1 MLHQILP
8 LKMKK
13 YILFITFLSLNI
25 SFSQI
30 GINIDNPDPSS
41 ILDVQSVSQGVLM
54 PRMTT
59 AQKLAISTPA
69 TGLTVFDTDLNSFQY
84 YNGTNWVF
92 LEDIHLRDNYKLVK
106 NISDLSD
113 ELVAGGG
120 SVYKLNTD
128 FLYEINGTVIF
139 DFPIDLNGAY
149 IEGVDSTEDTLVNN
163 FSGTLF
169 TGTTGGSIRNITLSG
184 SIPSGTKQPIFDLT
198 GTSSDLLLINNVVMA
213 NASKIGTID
222 GFGTV
227 FISVSQYLGNN
238 DGYTINDVD
247 SFFVSNIFWT
257 ETNTGTFIE
266 FTGSFQDLQMNGGR
280 IVLDTGEKGID
291 VSSNPTIGN
300 DATLSQLSFVGAGL
314 AVDRYTVGSYTG
326 FNFTKDWNVNCS
338 GIPIETDQ
346 VAAANFYFGGT
357 LSSGYSQDITNDT
370 PVQIKS
376 STNFVASGLFR
387 FIADDN
393 NNDVI
398 YKGKK
403 ARKVQINVS
412 LSIRVDGPNILL
424 GGNAN
429 GDFYAFSIAKNG
441 SIVTETNS
449 VVRIDSTTQI
459 QNVALNGVLSL
470 EPDDKIEV
478 FVSRLTGAGTDVLSV
493 FSQNLSVR

>member
-1 MLHQILP
+1 
-8 LKMKK
+8 
-13 YILFITFLSLNI
+13 
-25 SFSQI
+25 
-30 GINIDNPDPSS
+30 
-41 ILDVQSVSQGVLM
+41 
-54 PRMTT
+54 
-59 AQKLAISTPA
+59 
-69 TGLTVFDTDLNSFQY
+69 
-84 YNGTNWVF
+84 
-92 LEDIHLRDNYKLVK
+92 
-106 NISDLSD
+106 
-113 ELVAGGG
+113 
-120 SVYKLNTD
+120 
-128 FLYEINGTVIF
+128 
-139 DFPIDLNGAY
+139 
-149 IEGVDSTEDTLVNN
+149 
-163 FSGTLF
+163 
-169 TGTTGGSIRNITLSG
+169 
-184 SIPSGTKQPIFDLT
+184 
-198 GTSSDLLLINNVVMA
+198 MA

-412 LSIRVDGPNILL
+412 LSIRVDSPNILL